1 MKKIKAVMHRKIEG
15 KVKSITLSMDA
26 CGDYWASVLYED
38 GLTEAVPATC
48 VRQTKT
54 VGVDVGIETFGTC
67 SDGEKI
73 KSPKLSRA
81 PKRSLRSATRLLKK
95 AER

>member
-1 MKKIKAVMHRKIEG
+1 MHPFGGLRLSHGHKI
-15 KVKSITLSMDA
+15 SDA
-26 CGDYWASVLYED
+26 L
-38 GLTEAVPATC
+38 TC

-73 KSPKLSRA
+73 KSPKAL
-81 PKRSLRSATRLLKK
+81 KSAEKKLKK
-95 AER
+95 ANAPSQESRKVARIVKRPASVWRDCTAR